1 MKTLKILIAIFLGLN
16 VSAYAQ
22 TVSKKADLV
31 IVLIRHGEKPG
42 KGNNLSCAGEN
53 RALALPKVLH
63 KKFGV
68 PDHIYVPT
76 VTTGS
81 KTTQSRMFQT
91 ISPFAIK
98 YNQNINTAFNE
109 KDSTGVATYLKTKHG
124 IQLLCWEHTVIA
136 PIVRALGVNDPTLKW
151 AGSDFDSIWIVTFKN
166 GKATLSKSKEDIHP
180 SDDCSF

>member
-1 MKTLKILIAIFLGLN
+1 MKTINFIFAILLGLT

-22 TVSKKADLV
+22 TDSKKADLV
-31 IVLIRHGEKPG
+31 IVLIRHGEKPD
-42 KGNNLSCAGEN
+42 KGNNLSCKGEN

-63 KKFGV
+63 KKFGI

-81 KTTQSRMFQT
+81 KTTQARMFQT

-98 YNQNINTAFNE
+98 FNQNIDSQFNE
-109 KDSTGVATYLKTKHG
+109 KDSTGVAAYLKTKHG
-124 IQLLCWEHTVIA
+124 IQLLCWEHSVIA

-151 AGSDFDSIWIVTFKN
+151 KGDDFDSIWIVTFKD